1 MSRSVYTAGANSQ
14 EQPVSSTLDPRID
27 RNMDPAEVQRP
38 ISQQQA
44 IGALYPHLASPFEA
58 PSLVPQL
65 QPGLTTNVRT
75 RFQQSVYIPAGS
87 HLDLESLNLRL
98 DALPYEHVKILGH
111 GGTASVEMVR
121 DVNTGM
127 SFARKI
133 IRNVYARNMQEAK
146 KMLRNEVEIM
156 KRLENHH
163 HIIKVHATY
172 IAKRELAIILDPVAD
187 SGDLATYLQNRRDK
201 LTDGT
206 LTGRDRV
213 LEQSFG
219 CLASGLAYM
228 HKHTIRHK
236 DIKPQNI
243 LIHRGSVMYTDF
255 GLSYDYSETGRSTTT
270 GLVQGLTK
278 RYCAPE
284 VANGAPRNSKSDV
297 FSLGCVYLEVAD
309 SLYPGY
315 IDEEIMAGPFHE
327 KLLALESDVWPRAL
341 KDDKPHIYLLELL
354 MSHNPSRRFSSR
366 EVLDT
371 WGVVTIQ
378 AAPLRDYYF
387 CAECLTPKAVLLC
400 SGGRIGDKPLH
411 SPSPGQ

>member
-1 MSRSVYTAGANSQ
+1 
-14 EQPVSSTLDPRID
+14 
-27 RNMDPAEVQRP
+27 MDPAEVQRP
-38 ISQQQA
+38 VSEQQA
-44 IGALYPHLASPFEA
+44 IGALYPHLASPFET
-58 PSLVPQL
+58 PSPVPQL
-65 QPGLTTNVRT
+65 QPDLTTNVST

-133 IRNVYARNMQEAK
+133 IRNVYTRNMQEAK

-327 KLLALESDVWPRAL
+327 KLLALDSGVWPRAL
-341 KDDKPHIYLLELL
+341 KDDKPLIHVLQLL
-354 MSHNPSRRFSSR
+354 MSHNPSRRYCSR
-366 EVLDT
+366 EVLDL
-371 WGVVTIQ
+371 WAVVTNNS
-378 AAPLRDYYF
+378 APTWNHYF
-387 CAECLTPKAVLLC
+387 CTECLPGKLSVSSAVA
-400 SGGRIGDKPLH
+400 
-411 SPSPGQ
+411 

>member
-1 MSRSVYTAGANSQ
+1 MDPAEVRRPKRRIRFAEIANSP

-38 ISQQQA
+38 VSQQQA
-44 IGALYPHLASPFEA
+44 IGALYPHLASPFET
-58 PSLVPQL
+58 PSPVPQL
-65 QPGLTTNVRT
+65 QPDLTTNVST

-133 IRNVYARNMQEAK
+133 IRNVYTRNMQEAK

-327 KLLALESDVWPRAL
+327 KLLALDSGVWPRAL
-341 KDDKPHIYLLELL
+341 KDDKPLIHVLQLL
-354 MSHNPSRRFSSR
+354 MSHNPSRRYSSR
-366 EVLDT
+366 EVLDL
-371 WGVVTIQ
+371 WAVVTNNS
-378 AAPLRDYYF
+378 APTWNHYF
-387 CAECLTPKAVLLC
+387 CTECLPGKLSVSSAVA
-400 SGGRIGDKPLH
+400 
-411 SPSPGQ
+411 